1 MGRIFNA
8 VCRRART
15 RLLICMIDNSSSDAL
30 KRAFLVEKRVINA
43 LLLRE
48 VMTRYGRHNI
58 GFLWLFVEPMIFT
71 LGIVTLWSLFKANH
85 GTEIPIAAFALTGYS
100 SILLWRNMP
109 GRCIHAIEPNM
120 SLLYHRNVKVMDIY
134 ISRILL
140 EFLGASMSFFVLSII
155 FIMVGLIQPPEDL
168 AKVALGWIML
178 VWFGSSLALFVGT
191 LSESSELVEKF
202 WHPAS
207 YLIFPLSGAAFIV
220 DILPAAAQP
229 YVLLLPMVNG
239 VELLRDGYFGSIMHA
254 HYDVG
259 YMATCCLVLTLLGVA
274 QLRRI
279 GREVIP
285 E

>member
-1 MGRIFNA
+1 ME
-8 VCRRART
+8 T
-15 RLLICMIDNSSSDAL
+15 RLPQKPLRESLA
-30 KRAFLVEKRVINA
+30 VEKRVVGA

-58 GFLWLFVEPMIFT
+58 GFLWLFVEPMVFT
-71 LGIVTLWSLFKANH
+71 LGIVTLWSAVKANH
-85 GTEIPIAAFALTGYS
+85 GTDIPVAAFALTGYS

-120 SLLYHRNVKVMDIY
+120 SLLYHRNVKIMDIY
-134 ISRILL
+134 ISRLLL
-140 EFLGASMSFFVLSII
+140 EFLGASMSFFVLSIV
-155 FIMVGLIQPPEDL
+155 FIAVGLIQPPEDL
-168 AKVALGWIML
+168 LKVALGWILL
-178 VWFGSSLALFVGT
+178 VWFGASLGLLIGT

-207 YLIFPLSGAAFIV
+207 YLIFPLSGAAFVV
-220 DILPAAAQP
+220 DILPQSVQP

-239 VELLRDGYFGSIMHA
+239 VELVRDGYFGSLMHA

-259 YMATCCLVLTLLGVA
+259 YTATVCMTLTLLGVA

-279 GREVIP
+279 GREVVP

>member
-1 MGRIFNA
+1 M
-8 VCRRART
+8 T
-15 RLLICMIDNSSSDAL
+15 DNDPSNPL
-30 KRAFLVEKRVINA
+30 KRAFLVEKRVIGA

-71 LGIVTLWSLFKANH
+71 LGIVTLWSMFKASH

-155 FIMVGLIQPPEDL
+155 FITVGLIQPPEDL

-178 VWFGSSLALFVGT
+178 VWFGASLALLVGT
-191 LSESSELVEKF
+191 LSESSDLVEKF

-220 DILPAAAQP
+220 DIMPPAAQR
-229 YVLLLPMVNG
+229 YLLLLPMVNG
-239 VELLRDGYFGSIMHA
+239 VELLRDGYFGSIMRA
-254 HYDVG
+254 HYDLN
-259 YMATCCLVLTLLGVA
+259 YMAMCCLVLTLLGVA

-279 GREVIP
+279 GREVVP